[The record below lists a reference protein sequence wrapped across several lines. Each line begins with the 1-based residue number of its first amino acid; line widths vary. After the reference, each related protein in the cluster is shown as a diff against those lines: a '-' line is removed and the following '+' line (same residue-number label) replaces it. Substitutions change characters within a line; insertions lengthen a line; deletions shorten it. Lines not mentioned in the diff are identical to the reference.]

1 MRILFI
7 TASRIGDAVLSSG
20 LLGHMVDRYPDA
32 KITVACGPAAAPLF
46 EAVPNLEWVIA
57 LEKRSLGRHWLHLW
71 RDCFPYRWRAVVD
84 LRNSA
89 VPYFLFARERYSKG
103 SSVEGLHVVEQ
114 MGRVLGLEEPPAPRL
129 WTAPEHWQAAELW
142 LPPGG
147 PVLAV
152 APVANWRGKQWRAAR
167 FVELI
172 RRLTGPEG
180 ILPGAQ
186 VAVFGSAED
195 RVQAQAV
202 IASIPPGLRVDLV
215 GGPDLLTAL
224 ACLRRCSFFVGN
236 DSGTMHLAAAAGIPT
251 LGLFGPSKDELY
263 RPWGPRAAVARTA
276 LTYDQLVGG
285 PGYDHK
291 TTGTLMDSL
300 SVEAAE
306 IAARELWRRCRDE
319 AA

>member
-20 LLGHMVDRYPDA
+20 LLGQMAERYPDA
-32 KITVACGPAAAPLF
+32 RITVACGPAAAPLF

-57 LEKRSLGRHWLHLW
+57 LEKRSFGRHWLHLW
-71 RDCFPYRWRAVVD
+71 RECFPNRWQAVID

-89 VPYFLFARERYSKG
+89 VPYFLFARERYSKCKNVDG
-103 SSVEGLHVVEQ
+103 MHVVEQ
-114 MGRVLGLEEPPAPRL
+114 MGKVLKLDQPPAPRL
-129 WTAPEHWQAAELW
+129 WTAPEHWQAAERW

-147 PVLAV
+147 QVLAV

-172 RRLTGPEG
+172 RRLTAPDG
-180 ILPGAQ
+180 ILPGAR
-186 VAVFGSAED
+186 VAVFGSAAD
-195 RVQAQAV
+195 RIQAQAV
-202 IASIPPGLRVDLV
+202 IASIPAGLRIDFV

-251 LGLFGPSKDELY
+251 LGLFGPSKDEVY
-263 RPWGPRAAVARTA
+263 RPWGARAEVARTA
-276 LTYDQLVGG
+276 LTYDELVGG

-300 SVEAAE
+300 SVDAAE
-306 IAARELWRRCRDE
+306 IAAQELWRRCQTE
-319 AA
+319 VA